1 MANSQDY
8 LRDLRSLGYSFR
20 YNEVTDR
27 IEVNGQPITDAM
39 AAKIRTQMR
48 DLNNKRMSEVEDAYT
63 AHAFDNCYHPVRDY
77 IRGLQWDGGAHID
90 KLAGHFTDTHGMFP
104 IYLRR
109 WLIGAVAKA
118 FERTQNF
125 MLVLDGM
132 QGGGKSYFAN
142 WLCPAAMIQYSVE
155 GAINATDKD
164 AWRRLTTKWLWE
176 VGEFG
181 ATVRKADR
189 EVLKD
194 FVTRLDVTI
203 RLPYGKY
210 DTVRPALA
218 SLIGTVNNEGAGIL
232 NDPSGSRRFAVV
244 TLESIDWAYAAL
256 DVNQVWAE
264 AYFAYQGGESWELT
278 AAERARQAAI
288 NEEYELESGVEGF
301 LRKYYDLDP
310 NGSDWTAGVDI
321 VQELEVY
328 GLKGV
333 QVVMLRELASLMK
346 RAGHER
352 KRIKQVWSYRGV
364 TRKNTGVII

>member
-27 IEVNGQPITDAM
+27 IEINGEAISDPR

-48 DLNNKRMSEVEDAYT
+48 DLNNKRMVEIEDAYT
-63 AHAFDNCYHPVRDY
+63 AHAYDNCYHPVKDY
-77 IRGLQWDGGAHID
+77 LTGLQWDGGPHID
-90 KLAGHFTDTHGMFP
+90 KLTSYFTDTHGMFG

-109 WLIGAVAKA
+109 WLIGAVAKV

-132 QGGGKSYFAN
+132 QGGGKSYFAS
-142 WLCPAAMIQYSVE
+142 WLCPPALREYAVE
-155 GAINATDKD
+155 GAINANDKD
-164 AWRRLTTKWLWE
+164 AWRRLSTKWIWE

-181 ATVRKADR
+181 STVRKADR

-194 FVTRLDVTI
+194 FVTRLDVTL
-203 RLPYGKY
+203 RLPYGRY
-210 DTVRPALA
+210 DIVRPALA

-244 TLESIDWAYAAL
+244 TLTAIDWGYTAL
-256 DVNQVWAE
+256 DIEQIWAE
-264 AYFAYQGGESWELT
+264 AFTAYQSGESWELT

-288 NEEYELESGVEGF
+288 NEEYELESGIEGF

-310 NGSDWTAGVDI
+310 NGTDWTSGVDI

-333 QVVMLRELASLMK
+333 QVVMLRELAALMK

-364 TRKNTGVII
+364 TRKSQGVII